1 MPPRCSYHVSIWL
14 VLAGPFLGLLYA
26 FLLLNSNSL
35 VLSLGLYS
43 CCFGLPWPILSPS
56 SSLGPFYSFGHPWP
70 VSFLWASSA
79 HSNPSFPWAFAKFFR
94 LPQPKLPYL
103 LLSGLI
109 GFSTNP
115 YLLNSSFGF
124 LWPILA
130 CFPFLIM
137 LMDLLLLLRASLGP
151 LAFFWGPF
159 AILQANGPLFLSFGF
174 NGFLLNLL
182 ILFLY
187 SLPYCWASSYYW
199 ASLPKWASTICF
211 FLSLICFPIKS
222 S

>member
-174 NGFLLNLL
+174 NGFLLNFL
-182 ILFLY
+182 IFLLY
-187 SLPYCWASSYYW
+187 SLPYRWPSSYY
-199 ASLPKWASTICF
+199 
-211 FLSLICFPIKS
+211 
-222 S
+222 